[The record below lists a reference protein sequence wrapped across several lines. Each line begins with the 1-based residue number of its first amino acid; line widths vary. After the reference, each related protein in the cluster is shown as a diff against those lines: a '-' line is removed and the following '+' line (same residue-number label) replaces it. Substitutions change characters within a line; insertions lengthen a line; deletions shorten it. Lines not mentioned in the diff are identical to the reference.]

1 MLRPGPVE
9 AAFTGRTFN
18 FEHLSRGIDRL
29 KDLIFPRTAP
39 TFGRCQ
45 NPFDL
50 MVSTD
55 FYNGRLIAYRENDRI
70 VCRIVINGIDVRP
83 VAARTNACDIAE
95 SIGFI
100 HGRKICCGKRLSFF
114 GKVNI
119 ETHRT
124 LVHCF
129 DDIVAITIEN
139 FPKTPIINNI
149 AGLIDLNDNVAYR
162 PHRLAVWPRVG
173 CSSDAQEIISIFRST
188 ECM

>member
-1 MLRPGPVE
+1 
-9 AAFTGRTFN
+9 
-18 FEHLSRGIDRL
+18 
-29 KDLIFPRTAP
+29 
-39 TFGRCQ
+39 
-45 NPFDL
+45 